1 VFWDLNSIIHGPFS
15 CRRADAERIGLSGH
29 VQFRALGYEI
39 MAAKTAQNEIPFCQ
53 FSCHSRGDFFNNQ
66 AMATDESGGHTEDR
80 PEPLFVTTHWSVVLA
95 AGCGDSTRAYDA
107 LAHLCKTYWYPLYAY
122 ARRRGCSPHD
132 AQDMTQEFFARLL
145 AGNWVAKADQ
155 QRGRFRSFLL
165 SAMKHFMA
173 NEWNKTQTQKRG
185 GGQSILPLDDDSAE
199 NRYQLERE
207 EKAAPESRFEQE
219 WAVTLLERA
228 LSRLEE
234 EYRRAKK
241 QAWMEAM
248 RPALT
253 TDRGA
258 LDYPDLA
265 HKLGVTETAARMA
278 VHRLRQR
285 YRQLIRA
292 EVAST
297 VASPEEVEAE
307 MRHLFQVL
315 TTG

>member
-1 VFWDLNSIIHGPFS
+1 MRLVPFFCTALARLSKLAPRTRQISQTGSTHYSRPFS
-15 CRRADAERIGLSGH
+15 CNKLR
-29 VQFRALGYEI
+29 
-39 MAAKTAQNEIPFCQ
+39 
-53 FSCHSRGDFFNNQ
+53 DFFNTQ
-66 AMATDESGGHTEDR
+66 AMTTLESIGGAEDR

-95 AGCGDSTRAYDA
+95 AGHGDTPRASDA

-122 ARRRGCSPHD
+122 ARRRGCPPHD

-173 NEWNKTQTQKRG
+173 NEWNKAQAQKRG
-185 GGQSILPLDDDSAE
+185 GGHSVLSLNDDSAE
-199 NRYQLERE
+199 SRYRLEPV
-207 EKAAPESRFEQE
+207 EKSTPETLFERG
-219 WAVTLLERA
+219 WAVTLLDGVLA
-228 LSRLEE
+228 RLEE
-234 EYRRAKK
+234 EHGRTGK
-241 QAWMEAM
+241 QAWMDAM

-253 TDRGA
+253 ADRGTI
-258 LDYPDLA
+258 DYASIAD
-265 HKLGVTETAARMA
+265 KLGITETAARVA

-297 VASPEEVEAE
+297 VASPEEVDEE
-307 MRHLFQVL
+307 MNHLFRVL
-315 TTG
+315 TNG